1 MISDSDEEQQS
12 DPGVEANDEEDSTD
26 ELDLIGDGHES
37 ELLADSLALQGA
49 EELAASTCNA
59 YEYLSYAEACAY
71 AFQHSNHLQQAMA
84 ASGGT
89 HLSPE
94 PKDWRDIKGRPDAD
108 KWLQAAHEEIMG
120 LLENGTFTLERVPDG
135 RTPIGCR

>member
-1 MISDSDEEQQS
+1 
-12 DPGVEANDEEDSTD
+12 
-26 ELDLIGDGHES
+26 
-37 ELLADSLALQGA
+37 
-49 EELAASTCNA
+49 
-59 YEYLSYAEACAY
+59 
-71 AFQHSNHLQQAMA
+71 MA

-89 HLSPE
+89 QLSPE

-135 RTPIGCR
+135 RTPIGCRWVFKLKRKPDGTVDHYKGRLVGKGFS